1 MMQTVSRILIGM
13 LLVLPFWSRPAA
25 AQSEEDLRMLRQ
37 EVETLKEGQKRIEKE
52 LEVIKNV
59 LRGMLAAQAPGREA
73 PQPFK
78 PVVVSVEGS
87 PFKGDKNAKVTL
99 VDFTDYQ

>member
-1 MMQTVSRILIGM
+1 MQTISRILIGM

-37 EVETLKEGQKRIEKE
+37 EMETLKEGQKRIEKE

-59 LRGMLAAQAPGREA
+59 LRGMLGAQGRGREA
-73 PQPFK
+73 PQPFA
-78 PVVVSVEGS
+78 PVAISVEGGL
-87 PFKGDKNAKVTL
+87 FKGDKNARVTL
-99 VDFTDYQ
+99 VDFSDYQ